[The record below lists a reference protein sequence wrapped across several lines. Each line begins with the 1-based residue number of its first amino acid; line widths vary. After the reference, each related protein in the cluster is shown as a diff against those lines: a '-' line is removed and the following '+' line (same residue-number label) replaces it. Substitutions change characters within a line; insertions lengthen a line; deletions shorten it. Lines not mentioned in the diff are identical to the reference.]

1 MVAFSPPNR
10 TYVNVKNKITDAEI
24 QILSP
29 EI

>member
-10 TYVNVKNKITDAEI
+10 TYVNVKNNIIDAEI
-24 QILSP
+24 EILSP